1 MFAKMWLCQEE
12 AAPERHGRK
21 SPGADDPEQRLHTK
35 AKGIEHQRDIDNAFN
50 RLKPTSRT
58 AS

>member
-1 MFAKMWLCQEE
+1 MK
-12 AAPERHGRK
+12 K
-21 SPGADDPEQRLHTK
+21 K
-35 AKGIEHQRDIDNAFN
+35 AKKKLRMSATGVKALEPTARSSGFRTNANGSEQQRDIDNAFN